1 MVNNLRVVSMYMWVV
16 LMIFNVLIW
25 KLELTKIIHEM
36 FIERYMYVSGML
48 SEHNDDF

>member
-1 MVNNLRVVSMYMWVV
+1 MWLLILVHV
-16 LMIFNVLIW
+16 HVGGLNDIYNVLIW